1 MSTVPAPSPP
11 SSSSPR
17 SSRPSL
23 DAPPEAWS
31 PLVRA
36 ARTVRRPLERFLAV
50 EAASGVLLLV
60 AAAVALAIA
69 SSPLAPAWAAL
80 WELPLGL
87 RLGTFTFERS
97 LAWVVNDGLMTI
109 FFFVV
114 GLEMRREIHQGELSE
129 PRRAALPLVA
139 ALGGMVVPALVYV
152 VAIGAH
158 PARGAWGVPMATDI
172 AFALGVLALLGKR
185 VPPALR
191 VLLLA
196 LAVVDDLGAIL
207 VIAFVYSSG
216 VSLPG
221 LAVAGAGLALVLL
234 LQRFGARRKLLYVL
248 PGLVAWGGTYA
259 AGIHP
264 TLAGV
269 VLGLLTP
276 VRAWREPVS
285 PAEGLID
292 ALHPWVAFVIMPV
305 FALANAGVR
314 LGGGAEGGGA
324 TSWPVVA
331 AVVVGLAVGKPLGVV
346 GLTWVALRAKFCT
359 LPAGLGLRHL
369 GVLGAVA
376 GIGFTMAIF
385 VAGLALDDAAHLAS
399 AKVGVLLASGLAAA
413 VTLVGGRFGLP
424 ATVDPAAAACA
435 DEAEA
440 STER

>member
-1 MSTVPAPSPP
+1 MCRR
-11 SSSSPR
+11 R
-17 SSRPSL
+17 S
-23 DAPPEAWS
+23 AC
-31 PLVRA
+31 V
-36 ARTVRRPLERFLAV
+36 
-50 EAASGVLLLV
+50 
-60 AAAVALAIA
+60 
-69 SSPLAPAWAAL
+69 
-80 WELPLGL
+80 
-87 RLGTFTFERS
+87 
-97 LAWVVNDGLMTI
+97 
-109 FFFVV
+109 
-114 GLEMRREIHQGELSE
+114 
-129 PRRAALPLVA
+129 
-139 ALGGMVVPALVYV
+139 
-152 VAIGAH
+152 
-158 PARGAWGVPMATDI
+158 
-172 AFALGVLALLGKR
+172 
-185 VPPALR
+185 
-191 VLLLA
+191 LA

-221 LAVAGAGLALVLL
+221 LAVAGAGS
-234 LQRFGARRKLLYVL
+234 RRAAAPAVRRAAEAPLRAAGPRRV
-248 PGLVAWGGTYA
+248 GGTYA

-346 GLTWVALRAKFCT
+346 GLTWVALRAKLCT
-359 LPAGLGLRHL
+359 LPAGLGVRHL